1 MSNKVYNYLIR
12 FSFLVI
18 GLCSYNQSAAQRS
31 IEKLLH
37 YFYPSAEDYIYIN
50 PRLQNISHGD
60 NRGDRGR
67 KYSKT
72 LDLRIN
78 KTNHKN

>member
-1 MSNKVYNYLIR
+1 MRIIHTISQLLKEALK
-12 FSFLVI
+12 
-18 GLCSYNQSAAQRS
+18 SYY
-31 IEKLLH
+31 IIFILLPKII
-37 YFYPSAEDYIYIN
+37 YIYIYIN

-72 LDLRIN
+72 LDLDYPITEVTKEEFFEGN
-78 KTNHKN
+78 K